1 MEKKKYMKP
10 GVKVYNIRKNR
21 LLVGSPT
28 DPNYNGGNNG
38 NGD

>member
-1 MEKKKYMKP
+1 MTKKKYMKP
-10 GVKVYNIRKNR
+10 RVKVYEIGMNR
-21 LLVGSPT
+21 LLVGSYT